1 MLPAESCCLT
11 PLILDTCSRVIRVLR
26 EQYDIVGLTRAI
38 SCLFAYSEQYDIVG
52 LTRAISCL
60 FAYSEQ
66 YDICCFDTCELVS
79 HRVLCQ
85 VRFLV
90 LTRVIS
96 CCPRILVAV
105 RSLLDNCDL
114 LSNASVTCQF
124 NVLSQKQHPEL
135 LSQKQHPDLLITIT
149 YHPKSLDKS
158 DIEVMS
164 PNLH

>member
-1 MLPAESCCLT
+1 MR
-11 PLILDTCSRVIRVLR
+11 SRVSPRTLR
-26 EQYDIVGLTRAI
+26 STISVVSTRAI
-38 SCLFAYSEQYDIVG
+38 SCLFAYSEKCDFVS
-52 LTRAISCL
+52 TRAISCL
-60 FAYSEQ
+60 TAYSEK
-66 YDICCFDTCELVS
+66 YDIVS

-90 LTRVIS
+90 LTCVIS

-105 RSLLDNCDL
+105 RILLDNCDL

-149 YHPKSLDKS
+149 YHQT
-158 DIEVMS
+158 S
-164 PNLH
+164 PEKFQY